1 MSLTNVLTY
10 MSSNSGKLLRL
21 TLEHLQ
27 LSLLAILFGLI
38 VGIPVGL
45 LIARRK
51 RLVTPVLWVA
61 NMFQTIPPLAL
72 VGFLMVMLGLGKGTG
87 TAALFFYTLMP
98 VIRSTYIGLTSVE
111 PAVLEAARGM
121 GMTRRQILVQVQMP
135 LALSVVLVGVRLSA
149 VVTIGTATIMS
160 QVGAGGLGYEIFA
173 GIARGNDNMLLAA
186 TIPVAL
192 LSILANWG
200 LGWLERRLTSPGLQI

>member
-72 VGFLMVMLGLGKGTG
+72 VGFLMVMMGLGKGTG